1 LAIEAECD
9 QHAFSRLPR
18 EGVPFSEY
26 VALSLGEA
34 RSGVATM
41 RRSKLARIGLAFAC
55 ILFSTPIAA
64 TELAGPSATE
74 LIEGLL
80 SGRAPVG
87 GPFELT
93 DQAGHRRTDVDF
105 RGKLVVLYFGYTSCP
120 DVCPTELQ
128 SISLAL
134 DKLGSAAE
142 AVQPLFITVDPERDT
157 PARLAGFVS
166 SFHPRLIGL
175 TGPLADIRKTTTA
188 YRTFFA
194 KNDATTPGDYSVDHT
209 GFIYL
214 VGKDGR
220 YVGFLPPGL
229 APDAIADAI
238 RTRLEPE

>member
-1 LAIEAECD
+1 
-9 QHAFSRLPR
+9 
-18 EGVPFSEY
+18 
-26 VALSLGEA
+26 VALSDGDA
-34 RSGVATM
+34 RSGVTM
-41 RRSKLARIGLAFAC
+41 ARRISVSYFWLALAC
-55 ILFSTPIAA
+55 VLFSAPIAA
-64 TELAGPSATE
+64 NETAEPSATE

-93 DQAGHRRTDVDF
+93 DQTGHRRTDADF
-105 RGKLVVLYFGYTSCP
+105 QGKLVVIYFGYTYCP

-134 DKLGSAAE
+134 DKLGAAAE
-142 AVQPLFITVDPERDT
+142 TIQPLFITVDPGRDT
-157 PARLAGFVS
+157 PARLADFVS

-175 TGPLADIRKTTTA
+175 TGSLAEIRKTAIA

-194 KNDATTPGDYSVDHT
+194 KNGVTTPDDYSVDHT

-214 VGKDGR
+214 LGKDGR
-220 YVGFLPPGL
+220 YLGFLPPGL

-238 RTRLEPE
+238 RERLGEK

>member
-1 LAIEAECD
+1 
-9 QHAFSRLPR
+9 
-18 EGVPFSEY
+18 
-26 VALSLGEA
+26 
-34 RSGVATM
+34 M
-41 RRSKLARIGLAFAC
+41 GLALAC
-55 ILFSTPIAA
+55 VVFSAPLAA
-64 TELAGPSATE
+64 NEAAEPSPTE

-93 DQAGHRRTDVDF
+93 DQTGHRRTDADF
-105 RGKLVVLYFGYTSCP
+105 RGKLVVLYFGYTYCP

-134 DKLGSAAE
+134 DKLGAAAE
-142 AVQPLFITVDPERDT
+142 AVQPVFITVDPERDT
-157 PARLAGFVS
+157 PARLADFVS

-175 TGPLADIRKTTTA
+175 TGSLADIKKTAIA

-194 KNDATTPGDYSVDHT
+194 KNSTATPGDYSVDHT

-220 YVGFLPPGL
+220 YLGFLPPGVS
-229 APDAIADAI
+229 PDEIADAI
-238 RTRLEPE
+238 RIRLKPE

>member
-1 LAIEAECD
+1 MSRKRKTLRIWLA
-9 QHAFSRLPR
+9 
-18 EGVPFSEY
+18 
-26 VALSLGEA
+26 
-34 RSGVATM
+34 
-41 RRSKLARIGLAFAC
+41 LACA
-55 ILFSTPIAA
+55 LFSAPVAANEA
-64 TELAGPSATE
+64 TEPSATE

-80 SGRAPVG
+80 SGRAAVG

-93 DQAGHRRTDVDF
+93 DQTGRRRTDADF
-105 RGKLVVLYFGYTSCP
+105 RGKLVVLYFGYTYCP

-134 DKLGSAAE
+134 DKLGAAAE

-175 TGPLADIRKTTTA
+175 TGSLAEIRKTAVA
-188 YRTFFA
+188 YRTFFV
-194 KNDATTPGDYSVDHT
+194 KNSAAAPGDYSVDHT

-220 YVGFLPPGL
+220 YLGFLAPGL
-229 APDAIADAI
+229 SSDEIADAI
-238 RTRLEPE
+238 RTRLGSE

>member
-1 LAIEAECD
+1 
-9 QHAFSRLPR
+9 
-18 EGVPFSEY
+18 
-26 VALSLGEA
+26 VALSDADA
-34 RSGVATM
+34 RSGVTM
-41 RRSKLARIGLAFAC
+41 ARRLSVLRIWLALACALFAA
-55 ILFSTPIAA
+55 PIAA
-64 TELAGPSATE
+64 NEAAEPSATE

-93 DQAGHRRTDVDF
+93 DQTGHRRTEADF
-105 RGKLVVLYFGYTSCP
+105 QGKLVVLYFGYTYCP

-134 DKLGSAAE
+134 DKLGAA
-142 AVQPLFITVDPERDT
+142 ADTVQPLFITVDPGRDT
-157 PARLAGFVS
+157 PARLADFVS

-175 TGPLADIRKTTTA
+175 TGSLAEIRKTAIA

-194 KNDATTPGDYSVDHT
+194 KNGATTADNYAVDHT
-209 GFIYL
+209 GFVYL

-220 YVGFLPPGL
+220 YLGFLPPGL

-238 RTRLEPE
+238 RARLGTE

>member
-1 LAIEAECD
+1 MQPARLLAGTAEK
-9 QHAFSRLPR
+9 AS
-18 EGVPFSEY
+18 
-26 VALSLGEA
+26 LSGSGKVTLSGAEA
-34 RSGVATM
+34 RCGV
-41 RRSKLARIGLAFAC
+41 SLARCPSAWRIALALAC
-55 ILFSTPIAA
+55 AVFSAPIAA
-64 TELAGPSATE
+64 NEATEPSATE

-80 SGRAPVG
+80 SGRVPVG

-93 DQAGHRRTDVDF
+93 DQTGHRRTDADF

-134 DKLGSAAE
+134 DQLGAAAE

-157 PARLAGFVS
+157 PARLASFVAA
-166 SFHPRLIGL
+166 FHPRLIGL
-175 TGPLADIRKTTTA
+175 TGSPAEIRKTAIA

-194 KNDATTPGDYSVDHT
+194 KSSIATPGDYSVDHS

-220 YVGFLPPGL
+220 YLGFLPPGL
-229 APDAIADAI
+229 PPDAIADAI

>member
-1 LAIEAECD
+1 
-9 QHAFSRLPR
+9 
-18 EGVPFSEY
+18 
-26 VALSLGEA
+26 VALCGGEA
-34 RSGVATM
+34 RSGVTM
-41 RRSKLARIGLAFAC
+41 ARRSGLLRFWLALAC
-55 ILFSTPIAA
+55 VLFSAPTVANEAA
-64 TELAGPSATE
+64 EPSATE

-93 DQAGHRRTDVDF
+93 DQTGHRRTDVDF
-105 RGKLVVLYFGYTSCP
+105 RGKLVVLYFGYTYCP

-134 DKLGSAAE
+134 DKLGAAAE

-157 PARLAGFVS
+157 PARLADFVS

-175 TGPLADIRKTTTA
+175 TGSLADIKKTAIA
-188 YRTFFA
+188 YRTFFV
-194 KNDATTPGDYSVDHT
+194 KNSTTTAGDYAVDHT

-214 VGKDGR
+214 VGKDGG
-220 YVGFLPPGL
+220 YLGFLPPGL

-238 RTRLEPE
+238 RARLEPE

>member
-1 LAIEAECD
+1 
-9 QHAFSRLPR
+9 
-18 EGVPFSEY
+18 
-26 VALSLGEA
+26 VALSDGDA
-34 RSGVATM
+34 RSGVTM
-41 RRSKLARIGLAFAC
+41 ARRISVSYFWLALAC
-55 ILFSTPIAA
+55 VLFSAPIAA
-64 TELAGPSATE
+64 NETAEPSATE

-93 DQAGHRRTDVDF
+93 DQTGHRRTDADF
-105 RGKLVVLYFGYTSCP
+105 QGKLVVIYFGYTYCP

-134 DKLGSAAE
+134 DKLGAAAE
-142 AVQPLFITVDPERDT
+142 TIQPLFITVDPGRDT
-157 PARLAGFVS
+157 PARLADFVS

-175 TGPLADIRKTTTA
+175 TGSLAEIRKTANA

-194 KNDATTPGDYSVDHT
+194 KNGVTTPDDYSVDHT

-214 VGKDGR
+214 LGKDGR
-220 YVGFLPPGL
+220 YLGFLPPGL

-238 RTRLEPE
+238 RARLGEK